1 MRRIIRGYRRRDK
14 LKHQLMAECAYA
26 AIFATRDSHG
36 KTVKDLFPMLFED
49 DDEEK
54 HEPISQE
61 EIDELQA
68 EMAAMNAENKEVNP

>member
-49 DDEEK
+49 DDKEE

-68 EMAAMNAENKEVNP
+68 EMAAMNNKNPE

>member
-1 MRRIIRGYRRRDK
+1 
-14 LKHQLMAECAYA
+14 MAECAYA

-49 DDEEK
+49 DDEEE

-61 EIDELQA
+61 DIDELQA
-68 EMAAMNAENKEVNP
+68 EMAAMNNKNPE

>member
-14 LKHQLMAECAYA
+14 LKHQLRAECAYA
-26 AIFATRDSHG
+26 AIIATRDSHG

-49 DDEEK
+49 DDEEE

-68 EMAAMNAENKEVNP
+68 EMAAMNNKNPE